1 MNKEFT
7 QPHSAH
13 AILTSKYQNKCS
25 GILVKHKM
33 YFSAFFSLKQNYEKL
48 PLYLRRL
55 EGRCL

>member
-25 GILVKHKM
+25 GILMKHKM
-33 YFSAFFSLKQNYEKL
+33 YFSAFFFFF
-48 PLYLRRL
+48 L
-55 EGRCL
+55 EIEL